1 MNTAHSSYDDVV
13 ANRRESAEF
22 RSGYDEARRAYLIG
36 KAVREQRLAL
46 GLTQVELASLA
57 GMTQSALSRLEGGGV
72 IPTIP
77 VLDRLAA
84 AMGKELTVAFS
95 ARAA

>member
-1 MNTAHSSYDDVV
+1 MSTTHSSYDDRIRD
-13 ANRRESAEF
+13 RRETAEF
-22 RSGYDEARRAYLIG
+22 RAGYDEAKRACLIG
-36 KAVREQRLAL
+36 KAAREQRLAL

-57 GMTQSALSRLEGGGV
+57 GMTQSALSRLEGGGA

-77 VLDRLAA
+77 LLDRLAA

-95 ARAA
+95 AAAA